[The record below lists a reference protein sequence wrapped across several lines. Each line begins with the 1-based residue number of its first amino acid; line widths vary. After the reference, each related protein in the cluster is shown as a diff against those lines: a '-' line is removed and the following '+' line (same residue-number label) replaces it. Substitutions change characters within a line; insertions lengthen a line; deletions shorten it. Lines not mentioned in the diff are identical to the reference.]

1 MTDCHQIDSLVT
13 AFVDGD
19 LSAADRDV
27 VDRHLLVCRLCRGRV
42 QAEHAVQTLL
52 RARRSALSAGAA
64 PQVLRA
70 RCAALV
76 RPTVV
81 SVATSWR
88 SRAVPLGLA
97 AALTVIVGGASV
109 YVLTAQSAGVLVA
122 ELTADHVK
130 CFRVVNNLFTPHD
143 DQAAVERAMASR
155 FDWHVRLPEHAER
168 AGLELV
174 GARPCLYG
182 AGLAA
187 HVMYL
192 HNGTPMSLFMLPRR
206 TRHEEVVEVM
216 GHQATIWSD
225 GDRTFVLVAREPR
238 AEMARMMSFVQAEL
252 R

>member
-13 AFVDGD
+13 AFVDGN
-19 LSAADRDV
+19 LSEADRDV
-27 VDRHLLVCRLCRGRV
+27 VDRHLLKCLSCRGRV
-42 QAEHAVQTLL
+42 EAEQAVQLLLGAHRSTLGTVV
-52 RARRSALSAGAA
+52 AS
-64 PQVLRA
+64 PVLRA

-76 RPTVV
+76 RPAGASAPT
-81 SVATSWR
+81 WR
-88 SRAVPLGLA
+88 ARALPLGLA
-97 AALTVIVGGASV
+97 AALTVIVGGASL
-109 YVLTAQSAGVLVA
+109 YLLTGQSAGVLAA
-122 ELTADHVK
+122 ELTADHMK
-130 CFRVVNNLFTPHD
+130 CFRVVNNLFTPHE
-143 DQAAVERAMASR
+143 DQATVERAMATR

-206 TRHEEVVEVM
+206 TRREEVVEVM
-216 GHQATIWSD
+216 GHQATIWSA

-238 AEMARMMSFVQAEL
+238 AEMARMMSFVQTEL